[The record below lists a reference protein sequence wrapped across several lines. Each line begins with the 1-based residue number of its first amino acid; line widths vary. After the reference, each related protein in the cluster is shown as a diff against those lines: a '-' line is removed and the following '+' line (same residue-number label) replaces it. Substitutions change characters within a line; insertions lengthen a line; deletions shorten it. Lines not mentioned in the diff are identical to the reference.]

1 MNKRFLFLTLLTYA
15 LFLAA
20 ALAQNGAM
28 AVMAIPF
35 LVYLMIGA
43 LRSPG
48 EVRLSAQ
55 RSLSKFSA
63 APGEAVEVR
72 ITVENQ
78 GKELVNL
85 RLADGWLPAM
95 QLEEGEHVRRL
106 ALPAGART
114 ELAYAF
120 NASRGCYRWEG
131 VQALASDPFGLLEVS
146 VEAPASGEVLVF
158 PASQRLRHIA
168 LRPRHTL
175 HSAGPIPAR
184 RGGSGT
190 DFWGVRQYRPG
201 DPLRWLAWRRTARQP
216 HLLFTKEFEQEE
228 IADIAL
234 ILDARSITVHT
245 NGDLSLFE
253 HAVSA
258 CASLTELFIREG
270 NRVGLMIYG
279 DRLPYLSP
287 GYGKLQHTRI
297 LAELARATPGASFTL
312 DSLKNLPVRLFPS
325 RAVLFFISPLGEN
338 DAQVLA
344 RLRGQGYQ
352 IVLVSPDPVRFAAR
366 SIQGNST
373 ARLAYRAARLERIAL
388 LKQIV
393 RMGVPVVDWQVE
405 RPLTNALQAIFQQA
419 GNPTRPI

>member
-1 MNKRFLFLTLLTYA
+1 MNKRFLFLTLLIYA

-20 ALAQNGAM
+20 ALAKNGGLALM
-28 AVMAIPF
+28 ALPF
-35 LVYLMIGA
+35 LVYLMVGVFN
-43 LRSPG
+43 SHG
-48 EVRLSAQ
+48 KVQLSAQ
-55 RSLSKFSA
+55 RSLSKYSA

-72 ITVENQ
+72 VTVENQ
-78 GKELVNL
+78 GGELVNL
-85 RLADGWLPAM
+85 RLADRWLPGM
-95 QLEEGEHVRRL
+95 RLEEGQHVRHL

-114 ELAYAF
+114 ELAYVF
-120 NASRGCYRWEG
+120 SASRGCYSWEG
-131 VQALASDPFGLLEVS
+131 VEILASDPFGL
-146 VEAPASGEVLVF
+146 VEIPLQVPAPGEVLVY
-158 PASQRLRHIA
+158 PDSQRLRHIA

-201 DPLRWLAWRRTARQP
+201 DPLRWVAWRRTARQP

-228 IADIAL
+228 IADIGL
-234 ILDARSITVHT
+234 ILDARTLTVHE
-245 NGDLSLFE
+245 NGDFSLFE
-253 HAVSA
+253 HAVCA

-287 GYGKLQHTRI
+287 GYGKLQHNRI
-297 LAELARATPGASFTL
+297 LAELARATPGSSYTL

-338 DAQVLA
+338 DAQVFA
-344 RLRGQGYQ
+344 RLRGQGFQ
-352 IVLVSPDPVRFAAR
+352 IVLVSPDPVRFTAG
-366 SIQGNST
+366 SSQGDST

-393 RMGVPVVDWQVE
+393 RMGVPVVDWQVD
-405 RPLTNALQAIFQQA
+405 RPLTNALQTVFQQA
-419 GNPTRPI
+419 GNPARPV